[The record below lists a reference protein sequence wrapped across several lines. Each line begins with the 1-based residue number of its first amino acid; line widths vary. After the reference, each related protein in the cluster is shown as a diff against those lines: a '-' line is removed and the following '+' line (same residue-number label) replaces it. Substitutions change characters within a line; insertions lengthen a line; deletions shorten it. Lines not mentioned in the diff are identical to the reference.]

1 VTEAANVSFASYV
14 SIDTDGDDDEDGG
27 VRLNVNDQGTLPA
40 DANDGHRQSNVA
52 TRVMLP
58 ASDFASITGR
68 AASSPHLPPSHPGR
82 RGIQHIR
89 LPIPVTPD
97 NRSISFFDHTH
108 LSESTWPA
116 TSDRANEIDFPDD
129 ATVTADLIASAEAAF
144 GSWPPSGYPTPPA
157 FPALLGT
164 EPSFENSTDGPFTVY
179 TFLAEDALPVDDPL
193 RNYDFVEFMNDWRLQ
208 SGQERGLPAFAGNG
222 KAITNDIFSSDVVL
236 RDLLKP
242 GAFDPQ
248 GIQWDRLGP
257 SREAAL
263 RARRTMHPAGIMPP
277 AEAFPSSDDDV
288 LITSFSA
295 ESQYRFRS
303 FAPIHRPVIN
313 HYQLRNSIAAIS
325 RNDIF
330 YVADHSVVRTSLA
343 CPNYVEP
350 IIDTSHLNDGL
361 KVSCLS
367 TLSTS
372 LFSEYQSNDLL
383 VAGGLNGE
391 YVIFNTTLSST
402 TQGHITH
409 ADDGL
414 ITHVHNFL
422 DRQSGSPR
430 AAFCSND
437 YRLHIM
443 DLDTAIVV
451 ASHHY
456 PDALNCSATS
466 PDGRLRALVGDT
478 PDALIS
484 AAESGEVIVSLA
496 QHADFGFA
504 CAWNPE
510 GRYLATASQD
520 CTVAVWDARNWSRP
534 VRVMEDVVACARSLH
549 YTNTGALVVVE
560 DDDLVSIYHDPAT
573 SSSRQDINLFGAI
586 AGVAVLDGGNEIVI
600 ANADGT
606 VGGLMA
612 YQQIEDIQASSQSTF
627 ANVSTRD
634 QRWSRS
640 RRNRGVGC
648 LDMSL
653 L

>member
-1 VTEAANVSFASYV
+1 
-14 SIDTDGDDDEDGG
+14 
-27 VRLNVNDQGTLPA
+27 
-40 DANDGHRQSNVA
+40 
-52 TRVMLP
+52 
-58 ASDFASITGR
+58 
-68 AASSPHLPPSHPGR
+68 
-82 RGIQHIR
+82 
-89 LPIPVTPD
+89 
-97 NRSISFFDHTH
+97 
-108 LSESTWPA
+108 
-116 TSDRANEIDFPDD
+116 
-129 ATVTADLIASAEAAF
+129 
-144 GSWPPSGYPTPPA
+144 
-157 FPALLGT
+157 
-164 EPSFENSTDGPFTVY
+164 VY

-208 SGQERGLPAFAGNG
+208 SGLEKDLPAFVGDG
-222 KAITNDIFSSDVVL
+222 KAITNDLSSSEVVL
-236 RDLLKP
+236 RNLSKP

-248 GIQWDRLGP
+248 GIRWDRLGP

-263 RARRTMHPAGIMPP
+263 RARRVMHPAGIMPP
-277 AEAFPSSDDDV
+277 AEGVSPLDDDA
-288 LITSFSA
+288 LIAECSA
-295 ESQYRFRS
+295 ETQYRFRS

-313 HYQLRNSIAAIS
+313 HYQLRNSIAATS

-343 CPNYVEP
+343 CPNYVEHV
-350 IIDTSHLNDGL
+350 IDTSHVNDDL

-367 TLSTS
+367 TSSIS
-372 LFSEYQSNDLL
+372 LFSEYQSDNLV

-391 YVIFNTTLSST
+391 YAILNTTLSST
-402 TQGHITH
+402 TQGHITR

-437 YRLHIM
+437 YHLHTM
-443 DLDTAIVV
+443 DLATQTIVT
-451 ASHHY
+451 SHHY

-504 CAWNPE
+504 CAWNRE

-534 VRVMEDVVACARSLH
+534 VRVMDDVVACARSLH
-549 YTNTGALVVVE
+549 YTDAGALVVVE
-560 DDDLVSIYHDPAT
+560 NDDLVSVYRDPAL

-586 AGVAVLDGGNEIVI
+586 AGVALLDGGNEIVV

-612 YQQIEDIQASSQSTF
+612 YQQIDDLGASYSSSF
-627 ANVSTRD
+627 GHDALCD
-634 QRWSRS
+634 QRWSRN
-640 RRNRGVGC
+640 RRNGRAGC
-648 LDMSL
+648 LDVSFL
-653 L
+653 